1 MDKILE
7 ILKVA
12 APTVATALGGPL
24 AGLAVKFL
32 ADKLG
37 VPPEDEEAIVNAV
50 QGMDQQTLVQMKQ
63 MDVEFQKFLRQNQI
77 DLERI
82 AANDRADAR
91 NLLIQTKSVVP
102 AVLSIGVTIGYF
114 TILTLMLRGEL
125 NVGDSQALLLM
136 LGGLGSA
143 WGAIMQYWF
152 GSSASSANKDATIRA
167 QATTKK

>member
-82 AANDRADAR
+82 AASDRADAR
-91 NLLIQTKSVVP
+91 NLMIQTKSVVP
-102 AVLSIGVTIGYF
+102 AILSIGVTIGYF

-125 NVGDSQALLLM
+125 KVGDSQALLLM

>member
-82 AANDRADAR
+82 AADDRASAR
-91 NLLIQTKSVVP
+91 NMQAQIRSKVP
-102 AVLSIGVTIGYF
+102 AILSIGIVGGYF
-114 TILTLMLRGEL
+114 MILILMLRGEL
-125 NVGDSQALLLM
+125 SIGDSQALLLM
-136 LGGLGSA
+136 LGALSA
-143 WGAIMQYWF
+143 GFGAVLNFWF
-152 GSSASSANKDATIRA
+152 GTSHSSANKDVTIQA
-167 QATTKK
+167 QATKK